1 MKTASA
7 AGAAEV
13 REATPEE
20 GHALFDAAARRNLG
34 ISGTEFLRRWDGG
47 DYTDSDDPKVSAV
60 AVLIPFAR

>member
-1 MKTASA
+1 MQIANA

-20 GHALFDAAARRNLG
+20 GRELFNQAAHRNLG
-34 ISGTEFLRRWDGG
+34 ISGDEFLRRWDSGA
-47 DYTDSDDPKVSAV
+47 YLDSDDPKVSAV